1 VILHRIRPGSKW
13 GLARDAGITLVSAGL
28 LIAAFP
34 SRDFG
39 FLAWV
44 ALVPFFLAVSRQSFA
59 GALLLSVFFGSVF
72 LPGIFN
78 WILELWYYR
87 WYHHLLLAVYFGFY
101 FAVFGGVVAFL
112 SKRLGAITALWAA
125 PFLWVTLE
133 YLRSNFFFLALPWG
147 LLAHTQYRYP
157 VVIQMV
163 SIFGTYGLSFLI
175 VFFNAALSIGIL
187 FYLKGGRARQYTTA
201 SSKGGPNIV
210 CLIAAGLYI
219 FWMLGF
225 GIREIWQPTPGKA
238 FEISL
243 IQANI
248 PQSKKW
254 DPEYADEIMK
264 AYSDLTRKASRTRP
278 DLIVWPETATPG
290 AITRDGALFDRV
302 TALVQKTG
310 TPLLVGSAEFQKF
323 QKAEAVETRLTN
335 SAFLLNPS
343 KEEVNLQRYDKIRLF
358 PFGEYLPYKE
368 TLPWNW
374 IRVSSLSQYAPGTE
388 HTVFQLPPHRFAV
401 TICWENIFPDLVRR
415 FVNNG
420 AQFIINL
427 TNEARFG
434 NTAAP
439 YQLMAISVFRAVENG
454 VFVVRCAN
462 TGVSGIIDPRGRVV
476 RTFQDSR
483 GQEIFV
489 RGFLTEKIV
498 STQTKTFYT
507 KHGDLVP
514 FGSAAGCGLFLLLA
528 SRKPRKEKN
537 GRKSGRC

>member
-1 VILHRIRPGSKW
+1 M
-13 GLARDAGITLVSAGL
+13 ARDAGITLVSAGL

-187 FYLKGGRARQYTTA
+187 FYLKGGRAKQYTTA

-388 HTVFQLPPHRFAV
+388 HTVFQLPPHRFKEKAV
-401 TICWENIFPDLVRR
+401 GNRADAEKQENHVFLERFWRDSGMFPYRCRPLYLEYHSMERFHGSGLCLSGGKRLRYRRPGEREWTRRRSSTRGPDLKNQRKVLLQH
-415 FVNNG
+415 G
-420 AQFIINL
+420 GK
-427 TNEARFG
+427 TSG
-434 NTAAP
+434 NALP
-439 YQLMAISVFRAVENG
+439 
-454 VFVVRCAN
+454 
-462 TGVSGIIDPRGRVV
+462 GR
-476 RTFQDSR
+476 
-483 GQEIFV
+483 
-489 RGFLTEKIV
+489 
-498 STQTKTFYT
+498 
-507 KHGDLVP
+507 
-514 FGSAAGCGLFLLLA
+514 
-528 SRKPRKEKN
+528 
-537 GRKSGRC
+537 